1 MEERLRCDD
10 ELRFAVLRRKCKTVE
25 LPELDVSCRERIEV
39 RFPLAR
45 ESPDRYV
52 SNDSPQLLLEIAQ
65 RLFFLRGKRIA
76 GLGDTS
82 TFLNFA
88 MYRFRAAK

>member
-1 MEERLRCDD
+1 M
-10 ELRFAVLRRKCKTVE
+10 
-25 LPELDVSCRERIEV
+25 PEPDVSCRERVEV

-65 RLFFLRGKRIA
+65 RLFFLLGKRIA
-76 GLGDTS
+76 GLGGHFQLLELRDVS
-82 TFLNFA
+82 VSSRQIGLFERSRLGSCG
-88 MYRFRAAK
+88 RESQQDD